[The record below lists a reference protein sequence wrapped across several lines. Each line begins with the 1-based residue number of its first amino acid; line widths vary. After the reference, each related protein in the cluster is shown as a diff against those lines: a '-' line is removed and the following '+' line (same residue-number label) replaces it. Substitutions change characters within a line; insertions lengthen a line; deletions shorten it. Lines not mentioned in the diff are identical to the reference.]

1 MGIGEVLR
9 ASRAVGRSEHPL
21 CQLKMRQRRANRG
34 FTIVIDNGRQLGCYR
49 ATVAGHTL
57 HYDRVKF
64 CGTVRGGYR
73 GRLGSGYGDESR
85 LAGGLG
91 LHTAVEPTIGRN
103 DARGRS
109 APSLLI
115 SQTLIAV
122 AMVAVVGC
130 SSNSHSIAKAEAPLP
145 EVAAAS
151 NPWTAFSSNPEV
163 TQILASS
170 CFDCHS
176 EEGRAAWYVK
186 IAPSYWFA
194 GSARENLN
202 FTNWKDYDAQRR
214 KDEIEAIGR
223 VVNRGEMPPWDYTVF
238 HPAAELTN
246 AQKDLVSQ
254 WAASRVET
262 LPAH

>member
-1 MGIGEVLR
+1 
-9 ASRAVGRSEHPL
+9 
-21 CQLKMRQRRANRG
+21 
-34 FTIVIDNGRQLGCYR
+34 
-49 ATVAGHTL
+49 L
-57 HYDRVKF
+57 HR
-64 CGTVRGGYR
+64 
-73 GRLGSGYGDESR
+73 
-85 LAGGLG
+85 
-91 LHTAVEPTIGRN
+91 AVEPTIAKN
-103 DARGRS
+103 DARGGS
-109 APSLLI
+109 APSRLI
-115 SQTLIAV
+115 SQTFAAV
-122 AMVAVVGC
+122 AILAAVGC
-130 SSNSHSIAKAEAPLP
+130 SSNSQSVNKSAPPLP
-145 EVAAAS
+145 EVAGAAK
-151 NPWTAFSSNPEV
+151 PWAAFSSNPEV

-186 IAPSYWFA
+186 IAPSYWFG

>member
-1 MGIGEVLR
+1 M
-9 ASRAVGRSEHPL
+9 
-21 CQLKMRQRRANRG
+21 
-34 FTIVIDNGRQLGCYR
+34 
-49 ATVAGHTL
+49 
-57 HYDRVKF
+57 
-64 CGTVRGGYR
+64 
-73 GRLGSGYGDESR
+73 
-85 LAGGLG
+85 
-91 LHTAVEPTIGRN
+91 AVEPTIAKN
-103 DARGRS
+103 AARGRS
-109 APSLLI
+109 TPSLLI

-130 SSNSHSIAKAEAPLP
+130 SSNSHNITKAAAPLP
-145 EVAAAS
+145 EAAAS
-151 NPWTAFSSNPEV
+151 SPATAFSSNPQV
-163 TQILASS
+163 TRILTSA

-186 IAPSYWFA
+186 IAPSYWFSR
-194 GSARENLN
+194 SARENLN
-202 FTNWKDYDAQRR
+202 FTDWKDYDARRR

-246 AQKDLVSQ
+246 AQKDLVSE

>member
-1 MGIGEVLR
+1 MVTKVALR
-9 ASRAVGRSEHPL
+9 E
-21 CQLKMRQRRANRG
+21 
-34 FTIVIDNGRQLGCYR
+34 
-49 ATVAGHTL
+49 
-57 HYDRVKF
+57 
-64 CGTVRGGYR
+64 
-73 GRLGSGYGDESR
+73 
-85 LAGGLG
+85 GLG
-91 LHTAVEPTIGRN
+91 LHTAVEPTIERN

-186 IAPSYWFA
+186 IAPSYWFSE
-194 GSARENLN
+194 SARKNLN
-202 FTNWKDYDAQRR
+202 FSDWKDYDAQRR

-246 AQKDLVSQ
+246 PQKDLVSQ
-254 WAASRVET
+254 WAARRVET

>member
-1 MGIGEVLR
+1 M
-9 ASRAVGRSEHPL
+9 
-21 CQLKMRQRRANRG
+21 
-34 FTIVIDNGRQLGCYR
+34 
-49 ATVAGHTL
+49 L

-64 CGTVRGGYR
+64 YGTVRGGYR
-73 GRLGSGYGDESR
+73 GRRGSGYGDEVALR
-85 LAGGLG
+85 EGLG
-91 LHTAVEPTIGRN
+91 LHMAVEPTIAKN

-115 SQTLIAV
+115 LKTLITV

-145 EVAAAS
+145 EVAAS

-163 TQILASS
+163 TQILASA

-186 IAPSYWFA
+186 IAPSYWFS

-202 FTNWKDYDAQRR
+202 FTDWKDYDARRR

-246 AQKDLVSQ
+246 PQKDLVSE
-254 WAASRVET
+254 WAARQVET